1 MQIKPTVRYHFTPT
15 RMAIIKF
22 SINKCWPGC
31 GETATLVPC
40 WWEYTMVQL
49 LWKTFWEF
57 LKKLNIELPYDP
69 AILLIGIYPKELKAG
84 IQTDICTP
92 VFKAALLTLAKR
104 WKEPKCL
111 DKTNM
116 LCVGIIQPLKRMKF

>member
-1 MQIKPTVRYHFTPT
+1 
-15 RMAIIKF
+15 
-22 SINKCWPGC
+22 
-31 GETATLVPC
+31 
-40 WWEYTMVQL
+40 MVQL

-92 VFKAALLTLAKR
+92 VFKAALLTVAKR
-104 WKEPKCL
+104 WEEPKCL
-111 DKTNM
+111 SKPNM
-116 LCVGIIQPLKRMKF
+116 LCVVIIQPQKQRKF